1 MASSHPVIVVGS
13 VSADVTAFADR
24 SPAPGETMFGNAF
37 SLAAGGK
44 GANQAMAAARAGAE
58 TFFVACVGDDPFEA
72 IVTDALTEAGVETR
86 YVRQIP
92 GEGTGIAHIR
102 VDATTGEN
110 DIVIV
115 PRANSRLSRDHVD
128 AAIDEIGA
136 VGGVLLTQLETP
148 LDAGRHALARAHEA
162 GLTVILDPA
171 PAAAMPDEVWQTVD
185 MVTPNET
192 EAAVLTGIAV
202 TDRASAI
209 RAGEWFVA
217 RGVATALITMAG
229 SGAVAVTREG
239 AREYEPFIVDAVDTT
254 AAGDAFAGGLASALA
269 SGSDLDAAVRRA
281 MATGAIAVTRV
292 GAAPSIP
299 TAAEVDAFLAEHSP
313 RHPISR

>member
-1 MASSHPVIVVGS
+1 MDSSHPVIVVGS

-24 SPAPGETMFGNAF
+24 SPEPGETMFGTAF

-58 TFFVACVGDDPFEA
+58 TFFVACVGDDAFEV
-72 IVTDALTEAGVETR
+72 IVRDALADAGVDTR
-86 YVRQIP
+86 YVRRIP

-115 PRANSRLSRDHVD
+115 PRANSLLAPRDIDGALDGV
-128 AAIDEIGA
+128 AAAE
-136 VGGVLLTQLETP
+136 GGVLLTQLETP
-148 LDAGRHALARAHEA
+148 VDAGRHALERARAA

-171 PAAAMPDEVWQTVD
+171 PAAPLPDDIWRAVD
-185 MVTPNET
+185 IVTPNET
-192 EAAVLTGIAV
+192 EATVLTGIRV
-202 TDRASAI
+202 TDAESAI
-209 RAGEWFVA
+209 RAGDWFVE
-217 RGVATALITMAG
+217 RGVGTALITLAG
-229 SGAVAVTREG
+229 SGAVAVTAEG
-239 AREYEPFIVDAVDTT
+239 AQTFEPFVVDAVDTT
-254 AAGDAFAGGLASALA
+254 AAGDAFAGSLAAALA
-269 SGSDLDAAVRRA
+269 AGSDLAAAVRRA

-299 TAAEVDAFLAEHSP
+299 TADEVDAFLA
-313 RHPISR
+313 